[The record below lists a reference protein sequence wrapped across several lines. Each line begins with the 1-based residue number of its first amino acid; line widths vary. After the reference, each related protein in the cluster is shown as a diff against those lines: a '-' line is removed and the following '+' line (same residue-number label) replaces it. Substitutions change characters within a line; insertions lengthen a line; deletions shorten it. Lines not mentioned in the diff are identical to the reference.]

1 MKQEKIIDQKISKA
15 LEKVKSKN
23 YEEAKLILKNCK
35 EVSDKD
41 FRIYINL
48 ANIYRY

>member
-1 MKQEKIIDQKISKA
+1 MKQENIIDQKITKA

-23 YEEAKLILKNCK
+23 YEESKLILKNCK
-35 EVSDKD
+35 EICDSD

-48 ANIYRY
+48 AN